1 MAMAAPSATIMGM
14 ESMGPGD
21 MMDTATIMGMTMNMV
36 LTIPTPEVARL
47 RLAQYLSP
55 AFPTGG
61 FAWSQ
66 GLEWAMDQGAV
77 TRGTLP
83 EWLED
88 WLDYGAGWC
97 DAVLLSL
104 ALQPDTDHA
113 ALDDL
118 ARAACP
124 SAQRLA
130 ETVEQGAAFTA
141 NVAALTGAVHPP
153 AALPVAVG
161 HACRAMPIPA
171 AEVIGHFLQ
180 AQAMALISAAI
191 RFLPLG
197 PVAGQRMLA
206 GLQPAILRTA
216 ARAATATEAALASAT
231 WGADIA
237 AMRHETMTTR
247 IFRS

>member
-1 MAMAAPSATIMGM
+1 MATTGTAMRMTASTI
-14 ESMGPGD
+14 
-21 MMDTATIMGMTMNMV
+21 
-36 LTIPTPEVARL
+36 TPEAARL

-66 GLEWAMDQGAV
+66 GLEWAMEQGAV
-77 TRGTLP
+77 TRASLP
-83 EWLED
+83 RWLGD
-88 WLDYGAGWC
+88 WLDHGAGWC

-104 ALQPDTDHA
+104 ALRRGADHA

-118 ARAACP
+118 ARAACAG
-124 SAQRLA
+124 AQRLA
-130 ETVEQGAAFTA
+130 ETVEQGAAFAA
-141 NVAALTGAVHPP
+141 NVAALTGRAQPA

-161 HACRAMPIPA
+161 RACAGMPLPA
-171 AEVIGHFLQ
+171 GEIIGHSLQ
-180 AQAMALISAAI
+180 AQAAVLISAAV

-197 PVAGQRMLA
+197 PVEGQAMLA
-206 GLQPAILRTA
+206 GLQPAILAAA
-216 ARAATATEAALASAT
+216 ARAATAGPEDLAGAA

-237 AMRHETMTTR
+237 AMRHETMATR